1 MEHSKIK
8 KRVRQNDGSKIPKT
22 KRTTKPTTH
31 RLTLLPFPHKK
42 KKKKKKNRRKKLHQ
56 FHVICNKVATTAEN
70 ERSQTYKWRE
80 RSRAQLRYSE
90 DFL

>member
-8 KRVRQNDGSKIPKT
+8 KRVRQNDSSKISKT

-31 RLTLLPFPHKK
+31 PLTLLAFPRKK
-42 KKKKKKNRRKKLHQ
+42 KRKKNRRKKLHQ
-56 FHVICNKVATTAEN
+56 FHVICNKVETTAEN

>member
-1 MEHSKIK
+1 MEHNSKIK
-8 KRVRQNDGSKIPKT
+8 KRVRQNDSSKIPKT

-31 RLTLLPFPHKK
+31 PLTLLPFPQKK
-42 KKKKKKNRRKKLHQ
+42 KEKKNQRKTLRQ
-56 FHVICNKVATTAEN
+56 FHVICNKVANTAEN

>member
-1 MEHSKIK
+1 MTAAKSQRLKEPQSPPPTHSHYWPSHRKK
-8 KRVRQNDGSKIPKT
+8 KR
-22 KRTTKPTTH
+22 
-31 RLTLLPFPHKK
+31 
-42 KKKKKKNRRKKLHQ
+42 KKNRRKKLHQ
-56 FHVICNKVATTAEN
+56 FHVICNKVETTAEN